1 MKITH
6 SHTSTA
12 HELDPGIVQALA
24 TVSTSYLRHVVE
36 TISIPRHADAEA
48 ENNRQVAS
56 WILSELE
63 SFGYRVELQGRYDN
77 VVATPAKNIDRP
89 LILVGAHYDSVPKTP
104 GADDNASA
112 VAAMLG
118 CARALSDAGYDTPV
132 CLVAFNRE
140 EDGFLGSE
148 DFVNEYVV
156 SGKIRLSHAHIL
168 EMVGYASNER
178 GSQKLPPMLPVKV
191 PDTGNFLGILGN
203 SSSTKVVD
211 TILAAGKSY
220 LPDFPVI
227 GLKLYLGAERIIPNM
242 TRSDHVSFWENE
254 IPATMWT
261 DTADFRNPN
270 YHRRTDTPG
279 TLNYDFLASVTK
291 VLIASVLAPARN

>member
-1 MKITH
+1 MKVTH
-6 SHTSTA
+6 SHTKTA
-12 HELDPGIVQALA
+12 HEVNQAVVQAIA
-24 TVSTSYLRHVVE
+24 TISIKYLKHVVE
-36 TISIPRHADAEA
+36 TVSIPRHADAEA
-48 ENNRQVAS
+48 ENNKQVAA

-63 SFGYRVELQGRYDN
+63 SFGYRVELQGRYNN
-77 VVATPAKNIDRP
+77 VVATPAINIDRP

-118 CARALSDAGYDTPV
+118 CARALAKTDDDVPV
-132 CLVAFNRE
+132 CFVAFNRE

-148 DFVNEYVV
+148 DFVNEYVA
-156 SGKIRLSHAHIL
+156 SGKIKLSHAHIL
-168 EMVGYASNER
+168 EMVGYASDKK
-178 GSQKLPPMLPVKV
+178 GSQQLPPMLPVKV

-203 SSSTKVVD
+203 SNSNQIVD

-220 LPDFPVI
+220 FPDFPVI
-227 GLKLYLGAERIIPNM
+227 GLKLYLEAERIIPNM
-242 TRSDHVSFWENE
+242 TRSDHVSFWANG

-261 DTADFRNPN
+261 DTADFRNPH
-270 YHRRTDTPG
+270 YHRRTDTPD

-291 VLIASVLAPARN
+291 VLIASLVK